1 MPTGTDT
8 FEHSLQITNVWLK
21 DLMARLGTEDR
32 HHAYLALRTT
42 LHALRDRLTVEET
55 AHLGAQ
61 LPMLVRGLYFEG
73 WHPAGKPRKDRT
85 GEEFLAHL
93 EGAARNPNF
102 EAESAVRAVFGL
114 LAERVSAGEIEDV
127 KSILPRAI
135 RAFWPD

>member
-1 MPTGTDT
+1 
-8 FEHSLQITNVWLK
+8 
-21 DLMARLGTEDR
+21 
-32 HHAYLALRTT
+32 
-42 LHALRDRLTVEET
+42 
-55 AHLGAQ
+55 
-61 LPMLVRGLYFEG
+61 MLVRGLYFEG

-135 RAFWPD
+135 RAFWPG

>member
-1 MPTGTDT
+1 MTTGTDT

-32 HHAYLALRTT
+32 HHAYVALRMT
-42 LHALRDRLTVEET
+42 LHALRDRLTVEEA

-73 WHPAGKPRKDRT
+73 WHPAGKPRKDRAA
-85 GEEFLAHL
+85 EEFLAHL
-93 EGAARNPNF
+93 ESEARNPNF
-102 EAESAVRAVFGL
+102 EPESAVRAVFGL

-127 KSILPRAI
+127 KSILPRPV
-135 RAFWPD
+135 RAFWPG